1 MNIPNYIKDLMKRAK
16 YNYTLTGNNYAVG
29 YTIDISKKSEY
40 QTADTFRAE
49 IRRLENW
56 AKRNNAD
63 CVVISAPIL
72 TRHTN
77 QTATV
82 TIYDPV
88 MKYLQKF
95 IKEA

>member
-1 MNIPNYIKDLMKRAK
+1 MKIPNFVKDLLDRAR

-29 YTIDISKKSEY
+29 YTVDISKRTEY
-40 QTADTFRAE
+40 QTADAFRAE

-56 AKRNNAD
+56 VKRNNAD
-63 CVVISAPIL
+63 CVVVSAPIL
-72 TRHTN
+72 TRYRT

-88 MKYLQKF
+88 MKHLQPL
-95 IKEA
+95 IKEV